1 MTEMT
6 TMSTNFTTKV
16 TIQSQIMRKVKTPW
30 PLVQN
35 NIQIA
40 STKVK
45 DMRGSYAFDINQGE
59 RPKFYNAQEKFSNHM
74 RI

>member
-1 MTEMT
+1 MT

-30 PLVQN
+30 YR
-35 NIQIA
+35 IQIA